1 MNRTGNCFQSN
12 NVTHLVSIDN
22 EHRNTHT
29 LETVVALPVM
39 NPTVLLLVPIPL
51 YSVSIWAA
59 GMYASHTAYGT
70 PDAI

>member
-22 EHRNTHT
+22 EYRNTHT

-39 NPTVLLLVPIPL
+39 NPTVLLLVPD
-51 YSVSIWAA
+51 SVVLRINMGSRNVRIAHSIR
-59 GMYASHTAYGT
+59 H
-70 PDAI
+70 P